1 MQREE
6 VEMNKRWLTAAC
18 LGLSWLLT
26 LWAPCWGA
34 PAACAQAAAALL
46 PWAKG

>member
-1 MQREE
+1 
-6 VEMNKRWLTAAC
+6 MNKSWLTAAC
-18 LGLSWLLT
+18 LGLSWLLA